1 LELTQIRVEFAAP
14 KNYRFAM
21 RRLLI
26 ILLLLGSLSASFA
39 ADVVSGRVVKVLPL
53 LLDLK
58 GRDAVSP
65 SLFDRDAYQA
75 WLRTTNQVSALRLDV
90 WCKTANV
97 GKAKL
102 TLRAELRGIGEN
114 NLPRQAIL
122 EKEASTGF
130 FHRWTSLTLDGAD
143 YKNLGT
149 LVAWRV
155 TLWSG
160 DQMLS
165 EQKSFLW

>member
-1 LELTQIRVEFAAP
+1 
-14 KNYRFAM
+14 M
-21 RRLLI
+21 RRLLM
-26 ILLLLGSLSASFA
+26 ILLLLVSLSAAFA
-39 ADVVSGRVVKVLPL
+39 ADTVNGRVVKVLPL
-53 LLDLK
+53 FLNLK
-58 GRDAVSP
+58 GHDAVTP

-75 WLRTTNQVSALRLDV
+75 WLRLNTNQISALRLDV
-90 WCKTANV
+90 WCKTANA
-97 GKAKL
+97 GKTKL
-102 TLRAELRGIGEN
+102 TLRAELRGIGDN
-114 NLPRQAIL
+114 NLPRVAVL
-122 EKEASTGF
+122 EKPAATGF

-143 YKNLGT
+143 YKKLGA